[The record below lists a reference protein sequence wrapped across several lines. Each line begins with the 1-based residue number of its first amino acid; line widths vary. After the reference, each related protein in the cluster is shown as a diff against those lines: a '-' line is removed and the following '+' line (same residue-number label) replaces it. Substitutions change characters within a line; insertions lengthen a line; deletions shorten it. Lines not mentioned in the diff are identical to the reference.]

1 MESTNILRI
10 GGLGSGVSYPSN
22 SYFSNFKVS
31 NVARTDA
38 ELATPSWEA
47 DGFTTAYMDFEGNIQ
62 YQYFMSASDYT
73 DNQIAPINTRLT
85 TAESEITPDAITNTV
100 TSSDTYTNDLSNK
113 ADVNSLAGYATTE
126 YADNS
131 GNQAVSTAKT
141 YTDDQ
146 MKTID
151 LTQFIQKTG
160 TIQTA
165 DDIVTNITKSGGI
178 NLIKNSVGFA
188 GTGSPWVIVDGSI
201 TTIQSNELDQL
212 GFGSGFFADVG
223 AGGHLGQTFSTI
235 VGRPYTLSF
244 WVRKEVDNAT
254 NGQAGIDLYD
264 GSTKLSFNG
273 IASGG
278 GYTVGAGAL
287 TNTDI
292 VYGFEP
298 FSVTWVASQPTAQ
311 IQLNIGTSAKASITG
326 IMVNEGGLAYSWQL
340 SAGEIYNTNV
350 IMDLNGIKVAHMD
363 ANGVETGFTVM
374 TPDKFAG
381 YYDVNQDGVIDESI
395 GSVDEIFRMD
405 AENFTMKNAVA
416 KESIVL
422 DTVQIIKINASGHVG
437 WAFVATSSN

>member
-1 MESTNILRI
+1 
-10 GGLGSGVSYPSN
+10 
-22 SYFSNFKVS
+22 
-31 NVARTDA
+31 
-38 ELATPSWEA
+38 
-47 DGFTTAYMDFEGNIQ
+47 MDFEGNIQ